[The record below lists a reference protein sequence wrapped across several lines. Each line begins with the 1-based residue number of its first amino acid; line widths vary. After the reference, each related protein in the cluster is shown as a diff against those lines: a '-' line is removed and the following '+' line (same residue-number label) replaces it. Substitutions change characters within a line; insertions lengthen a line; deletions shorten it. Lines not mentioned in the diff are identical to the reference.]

1 MPRKCMTCY
10 NDMIVGKI
18 ITDLDNGLQEVE
30 ILTDCLYCRI
40 LTEEIKIKKE
50 LNKKVTDQRKRVIY
64 LEELLKLR
72 KIKNKRNMNI

>member
-1 MPRKCMTCY
+1 MTCY

-72 KIKNKRNMNI
+72 KIKNKRNMDI

>member
-1 MPRKCMTCY
+1 MTCY